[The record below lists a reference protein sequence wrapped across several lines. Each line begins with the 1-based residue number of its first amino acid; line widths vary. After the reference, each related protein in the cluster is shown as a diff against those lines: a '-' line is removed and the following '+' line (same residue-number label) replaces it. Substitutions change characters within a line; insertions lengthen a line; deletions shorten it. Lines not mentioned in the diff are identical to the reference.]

1 MKQTIT
7 KNSQGGVKMPYS
19 APATEVLSVRI
30 ENNLLLSDFVG
41 GGSGTNTIDD
51 LGETDTDAGSAIWS

>member
-1 MKQTIT
+1 
-7 KNSQGGVKMPYS
+7 MPYS